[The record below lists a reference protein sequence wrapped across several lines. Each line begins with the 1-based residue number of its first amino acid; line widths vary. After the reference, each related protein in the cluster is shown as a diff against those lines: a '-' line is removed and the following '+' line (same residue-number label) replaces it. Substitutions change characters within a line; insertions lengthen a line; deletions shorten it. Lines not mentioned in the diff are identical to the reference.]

1 MALKAIVDTLE
12 GLDEHVA
19 GLYTQRGDKF
29 ELSVE
34 IPGIEGIKS
43 FTDFNRLNE
52 ALRKER
58 SDHKLIKDRFAPLG
72 DRKVEDILTIFDR
85 LPELE
90 AAAANNKVDETKIES
105 LVSARLIAKLSPVER
120 ELTTA
125 REALAQR
132 DAKIQSFEQRELQR
146 TIGDAVRT
154 ATSKMKVVD
163 SAVEDVT
170 LLAERIFT
178 IDESGK
184 VVAKDNVGCTPGIA
198 PEVWLTEMQA
208 KRPHWWGPSGGGG
221 APGNGGR
228 PGGGGSSNPWSADGW
243 NMTEQG
249 RIYQENPARA
259 DQLAR
264 SAGTTVG
271 GSRPRSK

>member
-19 GLYTQRGDKF
+19 ALYTQRGDKF

-58 SDHKLIKDRFAPLG
+58 ADHKVIKDRFAPLG
-72 DRKVEDILTIFDR
+72 ERKVEEILTIFDR

-105 LVSARLIAKLSPVER
+105 LVSARLVAKLSPVER

-125 REALAQR
+125 REALLQR
-132 DAKIQSFEQRELQR
+132 DAKIQTYEQRELQR
-146 TIGDAVRT
+146 TIGDAVRG

-208 KRPHWWGPSGGGG
+208 KRPHWWGPSMGGG

-228 PGGGGSSNPWSADGW
+228 PGGGGAGNPWSADGW

-249 RIYQENPARA
+249 RIYIENPARA

-271 GSRPRSK
+271 GQRPRSK

>member
-34 IPGIEGIKS
+34 IPGIEGVKTY
-43 FTDFNRLNE
+43 TDFANLNN

-58 SDHKLIKDRFAPLG
+58 NDHKAIKDRFAPLG
-72 DRKVEDILTIFDR
+72 ERKVEDILTIFDR

-90 AAAANNKVDETKIES
+90 AKAAGAIDDTKLETI
-105 LVSARLIAKLSPVER
+105 VTGRLTAKLAPVER
-120 ELTTA
+120 ELQTT
-125 REALAQR
+125 REALGQR
-132 DAKIQSFEQRELQR
+132 DATIAAYQLKEVQR
-146 TIGDAVRT
+146 TIGDSVRV
-154 ATSKMKVVD
+154 ATSKLKVVD

-170 LLAERIFT
+170 LLAERIFK
-178 IDESGK
+178 IDEDGK
-184 VVAKDNVGCTPGIA
+184 VVAKDNVGCTPGIS
-198 PEVWLTEMQA
+198 PEVWLNEMQN
-208 KRPHWWGPSGGGG
+208 KRPHWWGPSVGGNAPGSTR
-221 APGNGGR
+221 PGNGGAN
-228 PGGGGSSNPWSADGW
+228 NPWSADGW

-249 RIYQENPARA
+249 RIYNENAARA
-259 DQLAR
+259 EQLAR

-271 GSRPRSK
+271 GKRPASK

>member
-19 GLYTQRGDKF
+19 SLYTQRGDKF
-29 ELSVE
+29 ELGVE
-34 IPGIEGIKS
+34 IPGIEGIKT
-43 FTDFNRLNE
+43 FTDFSKLSE

-58 SDHKLIKDRFAPLG
+58 TDHRAIRDRFAPLG
-72 DRKVEDILTIFDR
+72 ELKVEDILSTLDR

-90 AAAANNKVDETKIES
+90 AAAAGTKIDDAKIETI
-105 LVSARLIAKLSPVER
+105 VTGRLNAKLAPVER
-120 ELTTA
+120 ELLTA
-125 REALAQR
+125 RESLAQK
-132 DAKIQSFEQRELQR
+132 DAVITSFQQKEVQR

-154 ATSKMKVVD
+154 ATSKVKVVD
-163 SAVEDVT
+163 TAVEDVT

-178 IDESGK
+178 IDETGK
-184 VVAKDNVGCTPGIA
+184 VVAKDNVGCTPGIS
-198 PEVWLTEMQA
+198 PEVWLNEMQS
-208 KRPHWWGPSGGGG
+208 KRPHWWGPSAGGG
-221 APGNGGR
+221 AGGNRGGA
-228 PGGGGSSNPWSADGW
+228 GGGVNPWSADGW

-249 RIYQENPARA
+249 RILIENPSRA

-271 GSRPRSK
+271 GSRPRTK

>member
-34 IPGIEGIKS
+34 IPGIEGIKT
-43 FTDFNRLNE
+43 FTDFSRLNE

-58 SDHKLIKDRFAPLG
+58 ADHKTIKDRFTPLG
-72 DRKVEDILTIFDR
+72 DRKVEDILSILDR
-85 LPELE
+85 VPELE
-90 AAAANNKVDETKIES
+90 AAAANNKVDEAKIES
-105 LVSARLIAKLSPVER
+105 IVSARLVAKLSPVER
-120 ELTTA
+120 ELQTA
-125 REALAQR
+125 REGIAQR
-132 DAKIQSFEQRELQR
+132 DDKLQAYEQRELQR

-154 ATSKMKVVD
+154 ATSKLKVVD

-228 PGGGGSSNPWSADGW
+228 PGGGGAGNPWSADGW

-249 RIYQENPARA
+249 RIYSENSARA

-271 GSRPRSK
+271 GPRPRSK

>member
-34 IPGIEGIKS
+34 IPGIEGVKTY
-43 FTDFNRLNE
+43 TDFANLNN

-58 SDHKLIKDRFAPLG
+58 NDHKAIKDRFAPLG
-72 DRKVEDILTIFDR
+72 ERKVEDILTIFDR

-90 AAAANNKVDETKIES
+90 AKAAGAIDDTKLETI
-105 LVSARLIAKLSPVER
+105 VTGRLTAKLAPVER
-120 ELTTA
+120 ELQTT
-125 REALAQR
+125 REALGQR
-132 DAKIQSFEQRELQR
+132 DATIAAYQLKEVQR
-146 TIGDAVRT
+146 TIGDSVRV
-154 ATSKMKVVD
+154 ATSKLKVVD

-178 IDESGK
+178 IDEDGK
-184 VVAKDNVGCTPGIA
+184 VVAKDNVGCTPGIS
-198 PEVWLTEMQA
+198 PEVWLNEMQN
-208 KRPHWWGPSGGGG
+208 KRPHWWGPSAGGNAPGNNG
-221 APGNGGR
+221 RPGNGGA
-228 PGGGGSSNPWSADGW
+228 GNPWSADGW

-249 RIYQENPARA
+249 RIYSENAARA
-259 DQLAR
+259 EQLAR

-271 GSRPRSK
+271 GKRPASK